1 MLYKGYTKGV
11 VWLML
16 KVLRGLQAKS
26 RIGKFNFR
34 KYIYNVYNT
43 VLISS
48 T

>member
-1 MLYKGYTKGV
+1 MLYQCYTKGV
-11 VWLML
+11 VWLKV
-16 KVLRGLQAKS
+16 KVLKGLQAKL

-43 VLISS
+43 VSISS